1 MPHNGCLPMPWRIVA
16 IWACFL
22 ARLAFYATMLPL
34 WEGYDEWAH
43 FSVIRTVALE
53 SRLLAPRDQPVPRD
67 VEASLQL
74 APVPWELRN
83 LPPPSLTGDA
93 YWRLPAEARQLRRH
107 EFLAM
112 PAAWSRETSTGPLT
126 AYEAL
131 QPPLYYWM
139 MAPLVRLASGRALGE
154 QVMLVRWS
162 SVLLA
167 SLVIPLVFRIAEAI
181 FRDARLALVCAA
193 AAALMPE
200 FAIDVSRVGNDCLAV
215 LLFTLLTW
223 VGLKLHAGPRTSGSG
238 ALALGIVLGL
248 GLLTKA
254 YFLAAV
260 PAVLCSWRI
269 KDGQPAGMHRAP
281 PPPCPWSCRPDIRM
295 VVLTKLTSHSYT
307 LRTQ

>member
-1 MPHNGCLPMPWRIVA
+1 MPWRIVA

-22 ARLAFYATMLPL
+22 ARLGFYATMLPL

-43 FSVIRTVALE
+43 FSVIRAVALE
-53 SRLLAPRDQPVPRD
+53 GRLLAPRDRPVPRD

-83 LPPPSLTGDA
+83 LPPPSLTEDA
-93 YWRLPAEARQLRRH
+93 YWSLPADARQHRRQ
-107 EFLAM
+107 EFQAM

-139 MAPLVRLASGRALGE
+139 MAPVVRLASGRALGE
-154 QVMLVRWS
+154 QVMIVRWS

-167 SLVIPLVFRIAEAI
+167 SLVIPLVFRIAETI

-200 FAIDVSRVGNDCLAV
+200 FAIDVCASGQRLPGG
-215 LLFTLLTW
+215 FS
-223 VGLKLHAGPRTSGSG
+223 LHAPDLGRPGTSAVPNPIRK

-260 PAVLCSWRI
+260 PAVLVLLAYKVPGVSS
-269 KDGQPAGMHRAP
+269 P
-281 PPPCPWSCRPDIRM
+281 PPPYP
-295 VVLTKLTSHSYT
+295 
-307 LRTQ
+307 